1 MFNRN
6 KKTKLGFTLAEL
18 VVAMCLTGIIAAAI
32 IGVFATLN
40 GLSGSATSEG
50 NKRDQLLVLQTELNS
65 FVDKYDSLEYVV
77 EIIPSTVVE
86 GQSNG
91 IVIKNKTDG
100 IVTASITY
108 ANGKLDIKTLGT
120 PGQTTKQLSLS
131 IKSINF
137 SLSDKRLNCLLVF
150 NDNTRYN
157 IIIAVLAGQP

>member
-1 MFNRN
+1 
-6 KKTKLGFTLAEL
+6 
-18 VVAMCLTGIIAAAI
+18 MCLTGIIAAAI

>member
-1 MFNRN
+1 M
-6 KKTKLGFTLAEL
+6 

>member
-1 MFNRN
+1 N